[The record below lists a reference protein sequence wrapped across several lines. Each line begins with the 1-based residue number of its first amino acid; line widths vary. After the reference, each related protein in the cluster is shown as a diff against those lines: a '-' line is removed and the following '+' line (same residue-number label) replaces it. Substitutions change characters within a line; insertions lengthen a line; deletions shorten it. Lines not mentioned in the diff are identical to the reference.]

1 MTLATP
7 LLPLA
12 AGLLLLGGCKHQDK
26 APEAGTTKQVEVA
39 LPPVKVQTAPVEHQE
54 MPRYATFTGTVM
66 ANRQSDVAA
75 NISGQVTQVL
85 VERGM
90 PVKKGQVLAVVD
102 SRAAGFQV
110 AAAEAQSQAARTQSQ
125 MAKQDCERADL
136 LFTQGSLAKSEYE
149 RMMTA
154 CTASLYQANAA
165 AANAALAHKAAGD
178 TQIRAPFDGL
188 IGERFV
194 NLGEYVQPP
203 TRVASVFAVDPV
215 RVSLS
220 VPEQAVALVR
230 AGQSLQLE
238 VSAWPDRA
246 FPAVVRFVSPVLRA
260 NTRDLIVEAWAANPA
275 GALRPGM
282 FAVAKVAVGNEQQP
296 TVPSGAVRADGTVK
310 RLFLA
315 RDGQAFEMVVR
326 TGVEKDGRVAVLEPL
341 NAGEKV
347 IVSPPPGLQD
357 GAAIQ

>member
-1 MTLATP
+1 MKPSSP
-7 LLPLA
+7 LLNLA
-12 AGLLLLGGCKHQDK
+12 AGLLLLGGCKREDK
-26 APEAGTTKQVEVA
+26 APEAGATKQVEIS
-39 LPPVKVQTAPVEHQE
+39 LPPVKVQTSQVEHEE

-75 NISGQVTQVL
+75 NVSGQVIQVL

-90 PVKKGQVLAVVD
+90 PVKRGQVLAVVD
-102 SRAAGFQV
+102 SRAAGLQV

-136 LFTQGSLAKSEYE
+136 LFSKGSLARSEYE

-154 CTASLYQANAA
+154 CTAQLYQANAA

-178 TQIRAPFDGL
+178 TQIRAPFDG
-188 IGERFV
+188 IVGERFV

-203 TRVASVFAVDPV
+203 TRVASLFAVDPV
-215 RVSLS
+215 RVNLS
-220 VPEQAVALVR
+220 VPEQAVGLVHG
-230 AGQSLQLE
+230 GQTLQLE
-238 VSAWPDRA
+238 VSTWPDRR
-246 FPAVVRFVSPVLRA
+246 FPAVVRFLSPALRA
-260 NTRDLIVEAWAANPA
+260 NTRDLIVEAWAANPE

-282 FAVAKVAVGNEQQP
+282 FAVAKVAVGSAQQP
-296 TVPSGAVRADGTVK
+296 TVPAAAIRADGTVK

-315 RDGQAFEMVVR
+315 RDGQAFEMVIR

-341 NAGEKV
+341 DVGEKV